1 MIMFGLNLLAVLV
14 ATVVFF
20 VIGAAYYAG
29 LGDRLAPVTTTDPAP
44 ADRPAAATMVVE
56 LVRGLVV
63 VIAVAAVVTG
73 LNLTSVPS
81 GLLLAL
87 GLWVGFPVVLLAGS
101 VFHERVPLGRAAL
114 HAGDWL
120 LKLAV
125 ITPILAVWR

>member
-1 MIMFGLNLLAVLV
+1 MLGLNLVAVLV

-20 VIGAAYYAG
+20 VIGAAYYAR
-29 LGDRLAPVTTTDPAP
+29 LGDRLAPSATAQTEPI
-44 ADRPAAATMVVE
+44 ADRPAAATVAVE
-56 LVRGLVV
+56 LFRGLVV
-63 VIAVAAVVTG
+63 VIAVAVLVTG
-73 LNLTSVPS
+73 LNLTSVSS

-87 GLWVGFPVVLLAGS
+87 GLWAGFPVVLLAGS

-125 ITPILAVWR
+125 ITPILTVWR